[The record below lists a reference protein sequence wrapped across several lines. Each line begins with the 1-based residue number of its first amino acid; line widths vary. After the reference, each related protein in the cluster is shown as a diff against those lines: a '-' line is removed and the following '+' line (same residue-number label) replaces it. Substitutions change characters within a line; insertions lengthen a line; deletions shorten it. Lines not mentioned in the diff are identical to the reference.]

1 MNTITDK
8 LQAKD
13 CEGNSANTYDNDF
26 VKGLHAACCFD
37 TKRVWLQK
45 STILLSHHSLLFE
58 MTSKEVTLYII
69 IYCILQELENKLK
82 QPTAQTK

>member
-1 MNTITDK
+1 VFYYVSQFQVSKSLLHSAWIAMNTITDE

-37 TKRVWLQK
+37 TKRVWL
-45 STILLSHHSLLFE
+45 
-58 MTSKEVTLYII
+58 
-69 IYCILQELENKLK
+69 
-82 QPTAQTK
+82 